1 MKFVIVGYGRVGI
14 RTVEILDLEGHD
26 IEIVDNDPEKIE
38 RAESEGFTAHEGQG
52 DDEAVLRE
60 AGVADA
66 DALGGLTGSLGVNL
80 GACVIGDTHD
90 CRTVMRIDDDYHADI
105 YEKYAAEVDEVI
117 YPERL
122 GAAGAKTALLG
133 GDFEV
138 LGELTASLSALSVR
152 VGGESDVVGQ
162 RVVELDLPE
171 GALVYAHGRA
181 HEPMTIPLPQTEI
194 EPGDEIAF
202 IAEPE
207 LVETIRDRLGG
218 PDGPAES
225 ETEAI

>member
-14 RTVEILDLEGHD
+14 RTVEILDSEGHD

-38 RAESEGFTAHEGQG
+38 RAESEGYTAHLGEG
-52 DDEAVLRE
+52 DDEDVLRE
-60 AGVADA
+60 AGVAEA
-66 DALGGLTGSLGVNL
+66 DALGGLTGDLNVNL
-80 GACVIGDTHD
+80 GACVIGDVHG

-138 LGELTASLSALSVR
+138 LGELTASLSAVSVR
-152 VGGESDVVGQ
+152 VGEDSEVLGK

-194 EPGDEIAF
+194 ETGDEIAF
-202 IAEPE
+202 IARPE
-207 LVETIRDRLGG
+207 LVESIRERLRGSSEP
-218 PDGPAES
+218 PD
-225 ETEAI
+225 EAAA

>member
-14 RTVEILDLEGHD
+14 RTVDILSSEGHE
-26 IEIVDNDPEKIE
+26 ITIVDNDPEKVE
-38 RAESEGFTAHEGQG
+38 RASDLGFETYQGEG
-52 DDEAVLRE
+52 DDEDVLRE
-60 AGVADA
+60 AGVEEA
-66 DALGGLTGSLGVNL
+66 DALGGLTGDLSVNL
-80 GACVIGDTHD
+80 GACVIGDAHD

-133 GDFEV
+133 GDFDV
-138 LGELTASLSALSVR
+138 LGDLTASLSAVSVH
-152 VGGESDVVGQ
+152 VGTDSPAVGQ
-162 RVVELDLPE
+162 RVVELDLPD

-194 EPGDEIAF
+194 EAGDEIAF
-202 IAEPE
+202 IAQPE
-207 LVETIRDRLGG
+207 LVAGIREELGG
-218 PDGPAES
+218 PPGAAD
-225 ETEAI
+225 TEAV

>member
-14 RTVEILDLEGHD
+14 RTVDILDSEGHD
-26 IEIVDNDPEKIE
+26 ITIVDNDPEKVE
-38 RAESEGFTAHEGQG
+38 RASNLGFESFLGEG
-52 DDEAVLRE
+52 DDEDVLLE
-60 AGVADA
+60 AGVKEA
-66 DALGGLTGSLGVNL
+66 DALGGLTGDLSVNL
-80 GACVIGDTHD
+80 GACVIGDAYD

-138 LGELTASLSALSVR
+138 LGDLTASLSAVSVR
-152 VGGESDVVGQ
+152 VGADSSVVGQ
-162 RVVELDLPE
+162 RVVELDLPD

-194 EPGDEIAF
+194 EAGDEIAF
-202 IAEPE
+202 IAEPDLVAAIREE
-207 LVETIRDRLGG
+207 LRGPGG
-218 PDGPAES
+218 AA
-225 ETEAI
+225 ETEAA